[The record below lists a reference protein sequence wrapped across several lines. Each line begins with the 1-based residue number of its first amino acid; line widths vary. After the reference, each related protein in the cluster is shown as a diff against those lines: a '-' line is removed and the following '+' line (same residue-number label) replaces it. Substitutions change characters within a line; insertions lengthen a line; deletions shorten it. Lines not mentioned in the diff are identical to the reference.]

1 MATDLNIVSIEVE
14 NAAYVA
20 PSAIMFGKVR
30 MEEGS
35 SIWTNSVI
43 RSEHKQVQIGR
54 FSNIQD
60 LVMIHVGARHPT
72 IVGDY
77 CSVTHRAVLH
87 GCTIEDYCLIGIGS
101 IIMDG
106 AVIGKGSI
114 IAGNTFVTEGTVVPP
129 GSVVMGSP
137 GKVVREKDSAVAN
150 IVNALLYHRNAL
162 AYAQGNHRAW
172 VDVDLASLKTQ
183 ADALAKDLGI

>member
-106 AVIGKGSI
+106 AVIGKGPLSWDRRERSFAKKI
-114 IAGNTFVTEGTVVPP
+114 RQSPTLSMHCSTIGMRWPMHKATTGP
-129 GSVVMGSP
+129 GLM
-137 GKVVREKDSAVAN
+137 
-150 IVNALLYHRNAL
+150 
-162 AYAQGNHRAW
+162 
-172 VDVDLASLKTQ
+172 
-183 ADALAKDLGI
+183 

>member
-1 MATDLNIVSIEVE
+1 MPDDLKAASIEVE

-20 PSAIMFGKVR
+20 PTAVMFGRVR

-72 IVGDY
+72 VVGNY
-77 CSVTHRAVLH
+77 CSITHRAVLH

-114 IAGNTFVTEGTVVPP
+114 VAGNTFVAEGTIIPP
-129 GSVVMGSP
+129 GSIVMGSP
-137 GKVVREKDSAVAN
+137 GKVVREKDSSVPN
-150 IVNALLYHRNAL
+150 IVNALLYHRNAM
-162 AYAQGNHRAW
+162 AYAQGNYRAW
-172 VDVDLASLKTQ
+172 VDLDL
-183 ADALAKDLGI
+183 DALKAAAGSLAKELGI